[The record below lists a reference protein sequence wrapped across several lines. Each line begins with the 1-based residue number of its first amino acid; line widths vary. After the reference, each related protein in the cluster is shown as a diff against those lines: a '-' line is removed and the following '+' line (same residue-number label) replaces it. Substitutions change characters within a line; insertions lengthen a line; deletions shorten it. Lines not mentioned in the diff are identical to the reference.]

1 MKENQLRKLPSM
13 ETILSNP
20 VVMEL
25 YKQYPRNL
33 VKEAINDAL
42 EKIRLESK
50 NNPEQ
55 DISIQNIMNEVR
67 QILSKRKIRK
77 VLNGTGVLLH
87 TNLGRSPLPMISC
100 IKVLEVMSS
109 YSNLEYNLFSGERG
123 SRLENIE
130 YLITKLTGGESAFVV
145 NNNAGAVLLVLST
158 FCRDKEVIVSRGELV
173 EIGGSFRVPDIMLQ
187 SGAKLVE
194 VGTTNITRI
203 SDYAKAINENT
214 SSLLKVHPSNFSIK
228 GYTQQVDLKEL
239 VSLGRDKNL
248 ITIEDLGS
256 GLLKNYPIEFLK
268 PEPTVEDSIKAGVDL
283 VLFSGDKLLGGPQ
296 CGIIIGKNHLI
307 KIIKQ
312 HPLSRALRID
322 KMTVAALEAVLEI
335 YFDENRL
342 FSESPLFRM
351 LLMDVSELRK
361 RARYI
366 LRKVINKEYFK
377 IIEGVSTTGGGS
389 LPDCAIPTLLITVK
403 KEGKTAEELSIY
415 FRNTNPPLIGTINN
429 DTFTIDLR
437 TILEIQDE
445 ELITSL
451 NKVL

>member
-20 VVMEL
+20 EVREL
-25 YKQYPRNL
+25 FKQYPRNL
-33 VKEAINDAL
+33 VKEAINDKL
-42 EKIRLESK
+42 VKLRLQSK
-50 NNPEQ
+50 SNPEL
-55 DISIQNIMNEVR
+55 DISIQTIIYEVK
-67 QILSKRKIRK
+67 QFISKRRIRK

-100 IKVLEVMSS
+100 INVLDVMSS
-109 YSNLEYNLFSGERG
+109 YSNLEYNLSSGERG

-130 YLITKLTGGESAFVV
+130 YMLTKLTGGESAFVV
-145 NNNAGAVLLVLST
+145 NNNAGAVLLVLSAL
-158 FCRDKEVIVSRGELV
+158 CREKEVLVSRGELV

-187 SGAKLVE
+187 SGAKLIE

-203 SDYAKAINENT
+203 SDYSKAINENT

-228 GYTQQVDLKEL
+228 GFTQQVDLKKL
-239 VSLGRDKNL
+239 TSLGRERNL

-256 GLLKNYPIEFLK
+256 GLLKNYPIEYLK
-268 PEPTVEDSIKAGVDL
+268 TEPTVEGSLKAGVDL

-296 CGIIIGKNHLI
+296 CGIIIGKNQLI
-307 KIIKQ
+307 KILKQ

-322 KMTVAALEAVLEI
+322 KMTVVALEAVLEL

-342 FSESPLFRM
+342 FLESPLFRM

-366 LRKVINKEYFK
+366 LRKVDNKKNFE
-377 IIEGVSTTGGGS
+377 IIEGTSTTGGGS
-389 LPDCAIPTLLITVK
+389 LPDCVIPTILIAVK
-403 KEGKTAEELSIY
+403 KEDKTAEGLSIY
-415 FRNTNPPLIGTINN
+415 FRNTSPPLIGTISN
-429 DTFTIDLR
+429 DSFTIDLR
-437 TILEIQDE
+437 TILETQDE
-445 ELITSL
+445 ELISL
-451 NKVL
+451 LNEV